1 MRGRAHPKLE
11 QAMNILI
18 LGGTSFLGPHVVEAA
33 RKRAHT
39 ITLFNRG
46 KTNPQLFPELEKLR
60 GDRNGN
66 LKSLEGRKWDAC
78 VDTSGYVPRQVSDSA
93 TLLAKNGLKHYV
105 FVSTASVYPD
115 DVFKKPGVDENTP
128 VARLADES
136 VEKVTAETYGPLKAL
151 CEVAAEKALP
161 GRVTNIR
168 PGLIVGP
175 LDTSD
180 RFTYWP
186 ARALRGGEILAP
198 APPDAPVQYMDAR
211 DLARWLVK
219 VIEDGHAGAV
229 VEDRLGCDGRA
240 YRPEQD
246 RLRRNRH
253 HAENQQQAKTIER
266 NKTNAPNTR
275 RVLHGT
281 AINISPRRSQRN
293 FRVATLFTAAA
304 PAHCSD
310 RPRRR

>member
-128 VARLADES
+128 VARLAD
-136 VEKVTAETYGPLKAL
+136 
-151 CEVAAEKALP
+151 
-161 GRVTNIR
+161 
-168 PGLIVGP
+168 
-175 LDTSD
+175 
-180 RFTYWP
+180 
-186 ARALRGGEILAP
+186 
-198 APPDAPVQYMDAR
+198 
-211 DLARWLVK
+211 
-219 VIEDGHAGAV
+219 
-229 VEDRLGCDGRA
+229 
-240 YRPEQD
+240 
-246 RLRRNRH
+246 
-253 HAENQQQAKTIER
+253 
-266 NKTNAPNTR
+266 
-275 RVLHGT
+275 
-281 AINISPRRSQRN
+281 
-293 FRVATLFTAAA
+293 
-304 PAHCSD
+304 
-310 RPRRR
+310 